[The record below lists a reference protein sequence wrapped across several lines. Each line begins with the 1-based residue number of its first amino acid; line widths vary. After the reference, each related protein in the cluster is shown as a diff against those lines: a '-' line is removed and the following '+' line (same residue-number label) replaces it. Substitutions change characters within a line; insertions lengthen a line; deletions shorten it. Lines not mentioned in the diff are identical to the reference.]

1 MSQFKLIL
9 IFVLF
14 IVSATYATVTRP
26 FDFKKWNF
34 KKDID
39 LAYVLM
45 YDIDNGIL
53 IKSQD
58 KAGNIKSQEIL
69 AKLNKLNV
77 YSNSLHKT
85 IKKRLARRRF
95 QKEVEFPLLK
105 IVRKYKYLTKN
116 YKNKRF
122 IENPEYT
129 KLIVERSI
137 KKVLFL
143 ENYFQSKFKNV
154 KFHKKIKKRID
165 ANQSS
170 LKSLKGKTNSPVRSK
185 FSKSKTPKR
194 LQGLKKCNKKRIL
207 NKYNLNKV
215 YDEYKDE
222 PESSTSDDEPESS
235 APDELDSKIPDN
247 ELDSKI
253 PDDEPES
260 SDPDELNGKTSDEEP
275 ESSDSDED
283 SQYNGF
289 NEETESEDEF
299 FDLQE
304 DQFN

>member
-154 KFHKKIKKRID
+154 KFRKKIKKRID

-170 LKSLKGKTNSPVRSK
+170 LKSLKGKTNSPVGSK

-222 PESSTSDDEPESS
+222 PESSTSDEPESS
-235 APDELDSKIPDN
+235 APDELDS
-247 ELDSKI
+247 EI

-260 SDPDELNGKTSDEEP
+260 SDPDELNGKTSDDEP

>member
-14 IVSATYATVTRP
+14 VVSATYATVTRP

-154 KFHKKIKKRID
+154 KFRKKIKKRID

-170 LKSLKGKTNSPVRSK
+170 LKSLKGKTNSPVGSK

-222 PESSTSDDEPESS
+222 PESSTSD
-235 APDELDSKIPDN
+235 ELDSKIPD
-247 ELDSKI
+247 ELDSSKIPDEPDSEI

-260 SDPDELNGKTSDEEP
+260 SDPDELNGKTSDDEP

>member
-154 KFHKKIKKRID
+154 KFRKKIKKRID

-170 LKSLKGKTNSPVRSK
+170 LKSLKGKTNSPVGSK

-222 PESSTSDDEPESS
+222 PESSTSDEPDSKIPDELDSEIPD
-235 APDELDSKIPDN
+235 DELDSKI
-247 ELDSKI
+247 
-253 PDDEPES
+253 
-260 SDPDELNGKTSDEEP
+260 PDELNGKTSDDEP

>member
-154 KFHKKIKKRID
+154 KFRKKIKKRID

-170 LKSLKGKTNSPVRSK
+170 LKSLKGKTNSPVGSK

-222 PESSTSDDEPESS
+222 PESSTSDEPESS
-235 APDELDSKIPDN
+235 APD

-260 SDPDELNGKTSDEEP
+260 SDPDELNGKTSDDDEP

>member
-154 KFHKKIKKRID
+154 KFRKKIKKRID

-170 LKSLKGKTNSPVRSK
+170 LKSLKGKTNSPVGSK
-185 FSKSKTPKR
+185 FLKSKTPKR

-222 PESSTSDDEPESS
+222 PESSTSDEPDSKIPDELESS
-235 APDELDSKIPDN
+235 APD

-260 SDPDELNGKTSDEEP
+260 SDPDELNGKTSDDDEP

>member
-14 IVSATYATVTRP
+14 VVSATYATVTRP

-143 ENYFQSKFKNV
+143 ENYFQSKLKNV
-154 KFHKKIKKRID
+154 KFRKKIKKRID

-170 LKSLKGKTNSPVRSK
+170 LKSLKGKTNSPVGSK

-222 PESSTSDDEPESS
+222 PESSTSDEPDSKIPDELDSKIPDEPDSEIPDDEPESS
-235 APDELDSKIPDN
+235 APDEL
-247 ELDSKI
+247 
-253 PDDEPES
+253 
-260 SDPDELNGKTSDEEP
+260 NGKTSDDEP

>member
-154 KFHKKIKKRID
+154 KFRKKIKKRID

-170 LKSLKGKTNSPVRSK
+170 LKSLKGKTNSPVGSK

-222 PESSTSDDEPESS
+222 PESSTSDEPESSTSDEPESS
-235 APDELDSKIPDN
+235 APDELDS
-247 ELDSKI
+247 EI

-260 SDPDELNGKTSDEEP
+260 SDPDELNGKTSDDEP

>member
-154 KFHKKIKKRID
+154 KFRKKIKKRID

-170 LKSLKGKTNSPVRSK
+170 LKSLKGKTNSPVGSK

-222 PESSTSDDEPESS
+222 PESSTSD
-235 APDELDSKIPDN
+235 ELDSKIPD
-247 ELDSKI
+247 ELDSSKIPDEPDSEI

-260 SDPDELNGKTSDEEP
+260 SDPDELNGKTSDDEP

>member
-143 ENYFQSKFKNV
+143 ENYFQSNFKNV
-154 KFHKKIKKRID
+154 KFRKKIKKRID

-170 LKSLKGKTNSPVRSK
+170 LKSLKGKTNSPVGSK

-222 PESSTSDDEPESS
+222 PESSTSD
-235 APDELDSKIPDN
+235 ELDSKIPD
-247 ELDSKI
+247 ELDSSKIPDEPDSEI

-260 SDPDELNGKTSDEEP
+260 SDPDELNGKTSDDEP

>member
-154 KFHKKIKKRID
+154 KFRKKIKKRID

-170 LKSLKGKTNSPVRSK
+170 LKSLKGKTNSPVGSK

-222 PESSTSDDEPESS
+222 PESSTSDEP
-235 APDELDSKIPDN
+235 DSKIPD

-260 SDPDELNGKTSDEEP
+260 SSPDELNGKTSDDEP

>member
-154 KFHKKIKKRID
+154 KFRKKIKKRID

-170 LKSLKGKTNSPVRSK
+170 LKSLKGKTNSPVGSK

-222 PESSTSDDEPESS
+222 PESSTSDEPDSKI
-235 APDELDSKIPDN
+235 PDELDS
-247 ELDSKI
+247 EI

-260 SDPDELNGKTSDEEP
+260 SDPDELNGKTSDDEP

>member
-154 KFHKKIKKRID
+154 KFRKKIKKRID

-170 LKSLKGKTNSPVRSK
+170 LKSLKGKTNSPVGSK

-222 PESSTSDDEPESS
+222 PESSTSDEPDSKI
-235 APDELDSKIPDN
+235 PDELDSKIPD
-247 ELDSKI
+247 ELDSETS
-253 PDDEPES
+253 DDEPES
-260 SDPDELNGKTSDEEP
+260 SSPDELNGKTSDDEP

>member
-154 KFHKKIKKRID
+154 KFRKKIKKRID

-170 LKSLKGKTNSPVRSK
+170 LKSLKGKTNSPVGSK

-222 PESSTSDDEPESS
+222 PESSTSDEPESSTSDEPESS
-235 APDELDSKIPDN
+235 APDELDS
-247 ELDSKI
+247 EI

-260 SDPDELNGKTSDEEP
+260 SAPYELNGKTSDDEP

>member
-1 MSQFKLIL
+1 M
-9 IFVLF
+9 
-14 IVSATYATVTRP
+14 
-26 FDFKKWNF
+26 
-34 KKDID
+34 
-39 LAYVLM
+39 
-45 YDIDNGIL
+45 
-53 IKSQD
+53 
-58 KAGNIKSQEIL
+58 
-69 AKLNKLNV
+69 
-77 YSNSLHKT
+77 
-85 IKKRLARRRF
+85 
-95 QKEVEFPLLK
+95 
-105 IVRKYKYLTKN
+105 
-116 YKNKRF
+116 
-122 IENPEYT
+122 
-129 KLIVERSI
+129 
-137 KKVLFL
+137 

-154 KFHKKIKKRID
+154 KFRKKIKKRID

-170 LKSLKGKTNSPVRSK
+170 LKSLKGKTNSPVGSK

-222 PESSTSDDEPESS
+222 PESSTSDEPESSTSDEPESS
-235 APDELDSKIPDN
+235 APDEL
-247 ELDSKI
+247 
-253 PDDEPES
+253 
-260 SDPDELNGKTSDEEP
+260 NGKTSDDEP